1 MSNHSSQVMTSF
13 SKAHEEILN
22 QRKLKFTLHPTKPL
36 MVSIGYDNDLVF
48 WNTITHT
55 SVYSD
60 TLPQVPSCLRFSPDG
75 KYLAT
80 GFESGL
86 VQICT
91 IGEDN
96 QKKSKKSSELPQGR
110 PRRPDRMDDGE
121 SKLKKEDKK
130 GQTEKDGLSAII
142 YKVEQTISEPQT
154 HILNIVFSQRGNFM
168 AISLLNKKEPED
180 GEERVTGIVHIY
192 KLNEAEQG
200 KKDAKDRVYYRWQSV
215 KSTVCS
221 NLVPSV
227 THGCYFMTFSL
238 DDRYLF
244 LNFQQ
249 FDRYNLREND
259 DKERN
264 YVVWDLAN
272 DQKQDNIDM
281 INEAEIGALLF
292 PNHVNG
298 QYRYHEKYLE
308 KVRQTEK

>member
-22 QRKLKFTLHPTKPL
+22 QRKLKFTLHPSKPL
-36 MVSIGYDNDLVF
+36 MVTIGYDNDLVF
-48 WNTITHT
+48 WNTSTHT

-60 TLPQVPSCLRFSPDG
+60 TLPQTPSCLRFSPDG

-80 GFESGL
+80 GFENGL

-91 IGEDN
+91 IGEEPG
-96 QKKSKKSSELPQGR
+96 KKHKKISDLPQGR
-110 PRRPDRMDDGE
+110 PRKPDRFDDGE
-121 SKLKKEDKK
+121 GRIKKDDKK
-130 GQTEKDGLSAII
+130 GGVEKDGLPAII
-142 YKVEQTISEPQT
+142 YKVEQSISDPQT
-154 HILNIVFSQRGNFM
+154 HVLNIVFSQKGLFM
-168 AISLLNKKEPED
+168 AISVLNKKEPED
-180 GEERVTGIVHIY
+180 GEERVTGIVHIF
-192 KLNEAEQG
+192 KLNEIDLG
-200 KKDAKDRVYYRWQSV
+200 KKDMKDRVYQRWQTV

-227 THGCYFMTFSL
+227 IHGCYFMTFSL

-249 FDRYNLREND
+249 FDKYNLRVND

-264 YVVWDLAN
+264 YIVWDLAN

-281 INEAEIGALLF
+281 INDAEIGSLLF

-308 KVRQTEK
+308 KVRQYER